1 VPDPESTELIR
12 PGDVREYDEEPAFG
26 PWELL
31 DKGEPDGPEG
41 PGSEGSE
48 AGAQADAGSTA
59 PAAPAA
65 PSFVTP
71 PAAPKEF

>member
-1 VPDPESTELIR
+1 VADPDSTELIR
-12 PGDVREYDEEPAFG
+12 PGDIREYDEEPAFG

-31 DKGEPDGPEG
+31 DGPDTAEPDP
-41 PGSEGSE
+41 
-48 AGAQADAGSTA
+48 A
-59 PAAPAA
+59 PAPAVPPA